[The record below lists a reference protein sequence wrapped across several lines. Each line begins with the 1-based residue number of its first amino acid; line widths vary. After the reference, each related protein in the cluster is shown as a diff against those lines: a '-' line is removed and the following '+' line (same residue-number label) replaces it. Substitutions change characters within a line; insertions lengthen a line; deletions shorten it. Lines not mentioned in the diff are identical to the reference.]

1 MVLNKH
7 GSFYMRS
14 GWGTK
19 ILQAVNDDA
28 AIFAPANE
36 QDAIDEI
43 GLGRVMIKALR
54 YWADAMGLTYEK
66 KEQNVISKYK
76 TSLFEYIDEYD
87 PYFQKMGTL
96 SLLHRNVANNIDE
109 ATAWYWLFNEWP
121 SDVINNDTFTD
132 GLHAFVAVNGM
143 NVKRDAVTKE
153 FNCVKN
159 TYVGEKTTDKKNIMD
174 EDAYPF
180 FGPLYILKYHG
191 KQLTKNHLTAK
202 QIPVE
207 VLIYAIAND
216 NKDESVGHGQV
227 GIDTL
232 MEGKRQVGR
241 YFSIRYTDLID
252 MLIEAENKGY
262 IALNNNFG
270 NRLIEFN
277 NTNYD
282 ALLKK
287 YYAEQGK

>member
-19 ILQAVNDDA
+19 IQQAVNSDA

-54 YWADAMGLTYEK
+54 YWSDAMGLTYEK
-66 KEQNVISKYK
+66 KEQNVIKKYK
-76 TSLFEYIDEYD
+76 TSLFAYIENYD
-87 PYFQKMGTL
+87 PYFQKLGTL
-96 SLLHRNVANNIDE
+96 VLLHRNIVNNIDE

-121 SDVINNDTFTD
+121 SDVITNDAFTD

-143 NVKRDAVTKE
+143 NVKRDAISKE

-159 TYVGEKTTDKKNIMD
+159 TYVGDKSTDKKNIMD
-174 EDAYPF
+174 EDTYPF
-180 FGPLYILKYHG
+180 FGPLHILKFDG
-191 KQLTKNHLTAK
+191 KQLIKKHLTGK
-202 QIPVE
+202 EIPIE

-216 NKDESVGHGQV
+216 NKQESQNHGQV

-241 YFSIRYTDLID
+241 YFNIRYTDLIG

-277 NTNYD
+277 HTNYD
-282 ALLKK
+282 ALIEK
-287 YYAEQGK
+287 YFVE

>member
-19 ILQAVNDDA
+19 ILQAVDSDD

-36 QDAIDEI
+36 QNAIDEI

-66 KEQNVISKYK
+66 KEQNIIRKYK
-76 TSLFEYIDEYD
+76 TDLYKYIDKYD
-87 PYFQKMGTL
+87 PYFQMNGTL
-96 SLLHRNVANNIDE
+96 ELLHRNIANNINE
-109 ATAWYWLFNEWP
+109 ATAWYWVFNEW
-121 SDVINNDTFTD
+121 STDVITNEMFTD
-132 GLHAFVAVNGM
+132 SLHAFVAVNGM
-143 NVKRDAVTKE
+143 NVKKDAVNKE

-174 EDAYPF
+174 EDTYPF
-180 FGPLYILKYHG
+180 FGPLHIMKYDG
-191 KQLTKNHLTAK
+191 NQLIKNHLTAK
-202 QIPVE
+202 EIPLE
-207 VLIYAIAND
+207 ILIYSIASD
-216 NKDESVGHGQV
+216 NKKESSSHGQV

-232 MEGKRQVGR
+232 MEGKCQVGR
-241 YFSIRYTDLID
+241 YFNVKYTDLID
-252 MLIEAENKGY
+252 LLIEAENKGY

-277 NTNYD
+277 DTNYG
-282 ALLKK
+282 LLLEK
-287 YYAEQGK
+287 YYKK

>member
-19 ILQAVNDDA
+19 IQQAVNSDA

-76 TSLFEYIDEYD
+76 TPLFEYIEKYD

-96 SLLHRNVANNIDE
+96 ALLHRNIANNVDE
-109 ATAWYWLFNEWP
+109 ATAWYWLFNEW
-121 SDVINNDTFTD
+121 SGDVITNDAFTD

-143 NVKRDAVTKE
+143 NVKRDAVNKE

-159 TYVGEKTTDKKNIMD
+159 TYVGDKSTDKKNIMD
-174 EDAYPF
+174 EDTYPF
-180 FGPLYILKYHG
+180 FGPLHILKFDG
-191 KQLTKNHLTAK
+191 KQLIKKHLTEK
-202 QIPVE
+202 EIPVE

-216 NKDESVGHGQV
+216 NKQV
-227 GIDTL
+227 KTMDRW
-232 MEGKRQVGR
+232 E
-241 YFSIRYTDLID
+241 LIH
-252 MLIEAENKGY
+252 
-262 IALNNNFG
+262 
-270 NRLIEFN
+270 
-277 NTNYD
+277 
-282 ALLKK
+282 
-287 YYAEQGK
+287 

>member
-19 ILQAVNDDA
+19 ILQAVDSDD

-36 QDAIDEI
+36 QNAIDEI

-66 KEQNVISKYK
+66 KEQNIIRKYK
-76 TSLFEYIDEYD
+76 TDLYKYIDKYD
-87 PYFQKMGTL
+87 PYFQMNGTL
-96 SLLHRNVANNIDE
+96 ELLHRNIANNIDE
-109 ATAWYWLFNEWP
+109 ATAWYWVFNEW
-121 SDVINNDTFTD
+121 STDVITNEMFTD
-132 GLHAFVAVNGM
+132 SLHAFVAVNGM
-143 NVKRDAVTKE
+143 NVKKDAVNKE

-174 EDAYPF
+174 EDTYPF
-180 FGPLYILKYHG
+180 FGPLHIMKYEG
-191 KQLTKNHLTAK
+191 NQLIKNHLTAK
-202 QIPVE
+202 EIPLE
-207 VLIYAIAND
+207 ILIYAIASD
-216 NKDESVGHGQV
+216 NKKESSSHGQV

-232 MEGKRQVGR
+232 MEGKCQVGR
-241 YFSIRYTDLID
+241 YFNVKYTDLID
-252 MLIEAENKGY
+252 LLIEAENKGY

-277 NTNYD
+277 DTNYG
-282 ALLKK
+282 LLLEK
-287 YYAEQGK
+287 YYKK

>member
-19 ILQAVNDDA
+19 IQQAVNSDA

-66 KEQNVISKYK
+66 KERNVISKYK
-76 TSLFEYIDEYD
+76 TPLFEYIEKYD

-96 SLLHRNVANNIDE
+96 ALLHRNIANNVDE
-109 ATAWYWLFNEWP
+109 ATAWYWLFNEWS
-121 SDVINNDTFTD
+121 SDVITNDAFTD

-143 NVKRDAVTKE
+143 NVKRDAVNKE

-159 TYVGEKTTDKKNIMD
+159 TYVGDKPTDKKNIKIVIRRVV
-174 EDAYPF
+174 AF
-180 FGPLYILKYHG
+180 FIKIL
-191 KQLTKNHLTAK
+191 
-202 QIPVE
+202 
-207 VLIYAIAND
+207 
-216 NKDESVGHGQV
+216 
-227 GIDTL
+227 
-232 MEGKRQVGR
+232 R
-241 YFSIRYTDLID
+241 F
-252 MLIEAENKGY
+252 
-262 IALNNNFG
+262 
-270 NRLIEFN
+270 
-277 NTNYD
+277 
-282 ALLKK
+282 
-287 YYAEQGK
+287 

>member
-19 ILQAVNDDA
+19 IQQAVNSDA
-28 AIFAPANE
+28 AIFTPANE
-36 QDAIDEI
+36 QDAIDAL

-54 YWADAMGLTYEK
+54 YWSDAMGLTCEK

-76 TSLFEYIDEYD
+76 TPLYEYIDKYD
-87 PYFQKMGTL
+87 PYFQKVGTL
-96 SLLHRNVANNIDE
+96 ALLHRNIANNFDE
-109 ATAWYWLFNEWP
+109 ATAWYWLFNEWS
-121 SDVINNDTFTD
+121 SDVITNDSFTE

-143 NVKRDAVTKE
+143 NVKRDAVNKE

-159 TYVGEKTTDKKNIMD
+159 TYVGDKTKDKKKIMD
-174 EDAYPF
+174 EDTYPF
-180 FGPLYILKYHG
+180 FGPLHILKYDG
-191 KQLTKNHLTAK
+191 KHLIKNHLTAREL
-202 QIPVE
+202 PVK
-207 VLIYAIAND
+207 VLVYSIADD
-216 NKDESVGHGQV
+216 NRKESINHGQV

-232 MEGKRQVGR
+232 LEGKCQVGR
-241 YFSIRYTDLID
+241 YFNIRYTDLID

-277 NTNYD
+277 DTDYD
-282 ALLKK
+282 ALVKK
-287 YYAEQGK
+287 YFSE

>member
-19 ILQAVNDDA
+19 IQQAINSNA
-28 AIFAPANE
+28 AIFTPANE
-36 QDAIDEI
+36 QDAIDEL

-54 YWADAMGLTYEK
+54 YWSDAMGLTYEK

-76 TSLFEYIDEYD
+76 TSLYEYIDKYD
-87 PYFQKMGTL
+87 PYFQKVGTL
-96 SLLHRNVANNIDE
+96 ALLHRNIANNFDE
-109 ATAWYWLFNEWP
+109 ATAWYWLFNEWS
-121 SDVINNDTFTD
+121 SDVIANDSFTE

-143 NVKRDAVTKE
+143 NVKRDAVNKE

-159 TYVGEKTTDKKNIMD
+159 TYVGDKTKDKKKIMD
-174 EDAYPF
+174 EDTYPF
-180 FGPLYILKYHG
+180 FGPLHILKYDG
-191 KQLTKNHLTAK
+191 KHLIKNHLTAREL
-202 QIPVE
+202 PVE
-207 VLIYAIAND
+207 VLVYSIADD
-216 NKDESVGHGQV
+216 NRKESINQGQV

-232 MEGKRQVGR
+232 LEGKRQVGR
-241 YFSIRYTDLID
+241 YFNIRYTDLID

-277 NTNYD
+277 DTDYD
-282 ALLKK
+282 ALVKK
-287 YYAEQGK
+287 YFSE

>member
-19 ILQAVNDDA
+19 IQQAINSNA
-28 AIFAPANE
+28 AIFTPANE
-36 QDAIDEI
+36 QDAIDEL

-54 YWADAMGLTYEK
+54 YWSDAMGLTYEK

-76 TSLFEYIDEYD
+76 TSLYEYIDKYD
-87 PYFQKMGTL
+87 PYFQKVGTL
-96 SLLHRNVANNIDE
+96 ALLHRNIANNFGE
-109 ATAWYWLFNEWP
+109 ATAWYWLFNEWS
-121 SDVINNDTFTD
+121 SDVIANDSFTE

-143 NVKRDAVTKE
+143 NVKRDAVNKE

-159 TYVGEKTTDKKNIMD
+159 TYVGDKTKDKKKIMD
-174 EDAYPF
+174 EDTYPF
-180 FGPLYILKYHG
+180 FGPLHILKYDG
-191 KQLTKNHLTAK
+191 KHLIKNHLTAREL
-202 QIPVE
+202 PVE
-207 VLIYAIAND
+207 VLVYSIADD
-216 NKDESVGHGQV
+216 NRKESINHGQV

-232 MEGKRQVGR
+232 LEGKRQVGR
-241 YFSIRYTDLID
+241 YFNIRYTDLID

-277 NTNYD
+277 DTDYD
-282 ALLKK
+282 ALVKK
-287 YYAEQGK
+287 YFSE

>member
-19 ILQAVNDDA
+19 ILQAVDSDD

-36 QDAIDEI
+36 QNAIDEI

-66 KEQNVISKYK
+66 KEQNIIRKYK
-76 TSLFEYIDEYD
+76 TDLYKYIDKYD
-87 PYFQKMGTL
+87 PYFQMNGTL
-96 SLLHRNVANNIDE
+96 ELLHRNIANNMDE
-109 ATAWYWLFNEWP
+109 ATAWYWVFNEW
-121 SDVINNDTFTD
+121 STDVITNEMFTD
-132 GLHAFVAVNGM
+132 SLHAFVAVNGM
-143 NVKRDAVTKE
+143 NVKKDAVNKE

-174 EDAYPF
+174 EDTYPF
-180 FGPLYILKYHG
+180 FGPLHIMKYDG
-191 KQLTKNHLTAK
+191 NQLIKNHLTAK
-202 QIPVE
+202 EIPLE
-207 VLIYAIAND
+207 ILIYAIASD
-216 NKDESVGHGQV
+216 NKKESSSHGQV

-232 MEGKRQVGR
+232 MEGKCQVGR
-241 YFSIRYTDLID
+241 YFNVKYTDLID
-252 MLIEAENKGY
+252 LLIEAENKGY

-270 NRLIEFN
+270 YRLIEFN
-277 NTNYD
+277 DTNYG
-282 ALLKK
+282 LLLEK
-287 YYAEQGK
+287 YYKK

>member
-19 ILQAVNDDA
+19 ILQAVDSDD

-36 QDAIDEI
+36 QNAIDEI

-66 KEQNVISKYK
+66 KEQNIIRKYK
-76 TSLFEYIDEYD
+76 TDLYKYIDKYD
-87 PYFQKMGTL
+87 PYFQMNGTL
-96 SLLHRNVANNIDE
+96 ELLHRNIANNMDE
-109 ATAWYWLFNEWP
+109 ATAWYWVFNEW
-121 SDVINNDTFTD
+121 STDVITNEMFTD
-132 GLHAFVAVNGM
+132 SLHAFVAVNGM
-143 NVKRDAVTKE
+143 NVKKDAVNKE

-174 EDAYPF
+174 EDTYPF
-180 FGPLYILKYHG
+180 FGPLHIMKYDG
-191 KQLTKNHLTAK
+191 NQLIKNHLTAK
-202 QIPVE
+202 EIPLE
-207 VLIYAIAND
+207 ILIYAIASD
-216 NKDESVGHGQV
+216 NKKESSSHGQV

-232 MEGKRQVGR
+232 MEGKCQVGR
-241 YFSIRYTDLID
+241 YFNVKYTDLID
-252 MLIEAENKGY
+252 LLIEAENKGY

-277 NTNYD
+277 DTNYG
-282 ALLKK
+282 LLLEK
-287 YYAEQGK
+287 YYKK

>member
-19 ILQAVNDDA
+19 IQQAVNSDA

-76 TSLFEYIDEYD
+76 TPLFEYIEKYD

-96 SLLHRNVANNIDE
+96 ALLHRNIANNVDE
-109 ATAWYWLFNEWP
+109 ATAWYWLFNEWS
-121 SDVINNDTFTD
+121 SDVITNDAFTD

-143 NVKRDAVTKE
+143 NVKRDAVNKE

-159 TYVGEKTTDKKNIMD
+159 TYVGDKSTDKKNIMD
-174 EDAYPF
+174 EDTYPF
-180 FGPLYILKYHG
+180 FGPLHILKFDG
-191 KQLTKNHLTAK
+191 KQLIKKHFANCK
-202 QIPVE
+202 
-207 VLIYAIAND
+207 VLFLYPKTGEIYA
-216 NKDESVGHGQV
+216 
-227 GIDTL
+227 TL
-232 MEGKRQVGR
+232 QR
-241 YFSIRYTDLID
+241 
-252 MLIEAENKGY
+252 
-262 IALNNNFG
+262 
-270 NRLIEFN
+270 RL
-277 NTNYD
+277 Y
-282 ALLKK
+282 
-287 YYAEQGK
+287 

>member
-19 ILQAVNDDA
+19 IQQAVNSDA

-66 KEQNVISKYK
+66 KEQNVISKHK
-76 TSLFEYIDEYD
+76 TPLFEYIEKYD

-96 SLLHRNVANNIDE
+96 ALLHRNIANNVDE
-109 ATAWYWLFNEWP
+109 ATAWYWLFNEWS
-121 SDVINNDTFTD
+121 SDVITNDAFTD

-143 NVKRDAVTKE
+143 NVKRDAVNKE

-159 TYVGEKTTDKKNIMD
+159 TYVGDKSTDKKNIMD
-174 EDAYPF
+174 EDTYPF
-180 FGPLYILKYHG
+180 FGPLHILKFDG
-191 KQLTKNHLTAK
+191 KQLIKKHLTEK
-202 QIPVE
+202 EIPVE

-216 NKDESVGHGQV
+216 NKQESKNHGQV

-232 MEGKRQVGR
+232 MEGKSQVGR
-241 YFSIRYTDLID
+241 YFNIRYTDLID

-277 NTNYD
+277 DTDYD
-282 ALLKK
+282 ALIEK
-287 YYAEQGK
+287 YFVE

>member
-19 ILQAVNDDA
+19 ILQAVDSDD

-36 QDAIDEI
+36 QNAIDEI

-66 KEQNVISKYK
+66 KEQNIIRKYK
-76 TSLFEYIDEYD
+76 TDLYKYIDKYD
-87 PYFQKMGTL
+87 PYFQMNGTL
-96 SLLHRNVANNIDE
+96 ELLHRNIANNIDE
-109 ATAWYWLFNEWP
+109 ATAWYWVFNEW
-121 SDVINNDTFTD
+121 STDVITNEMFTD
-132 GLHAFVAVNGM
+132 SLHAFVAVNGM
-143 NVKRDAVTKE
+143 NVKKDAVNKE

-174 EDAYPF
+174 EDTYPF
-180 FGPLYILKYHG
+180 FGPLHIMKYDG
-191 KQLTKNHLTAK
+191 NQLIKNHLTAK
-202 QIPVE
+202 EIPLE
-207 VLIYAIAND
+207 ILIYAIASD
-216 NKDESVGHGQV
+216 NKKESSSYGQV

-232 MEGKRQVGR
+232 MEGKCQVGR
-241 YFSIRYTDLID
+241 YFNVKYTDLID
-252 MLIEAENKGY
+252 LLIEAENKGY

-277 NTNYD
+277 DTNYG
-282 ALLKK
+282 LLLEK
-287 YYAEQGK
+287 YYKK

>member
-19 ILQAVNDDA
+19 IQQAVNADA
-28 AIFAPANE
+28 TIFAPANE
-36 QDAIDEI
+36 QSAIDEI

-54 YWADAMGLTYEK
+54 YWADAMGLTFEK
-66 KEQNVISKYK
+66 KEQNIICKCK
-76 TSLFEYIDEYD
+76 TELFEYIEKFD
-87 PYFQKMGTL
+87 PYFQKLGTL
-96 SLLHRNVANNIDE
+96 ALLHRNVANNIEE
-109 ATAWYWLFNEWP
+109 ATAWYWLFNEWS
-121 SDVINNDTFTD
+121 SDVITNEAFTD

-143 NVKRDAVTKE
+143 NVKRDAVNKE

-159 TYVGEKTTDKKNIMD
+159 TYVGDKTTDKKNIMD
-174 EDAYPF
+174 EDTYPF
-180 FGPLYILKYHG
+180 FGPLHILKYDG
-191 KQLTKNHLTAK
+191 KQLIKNHLSTK
-202 QIPVE
+202 EIPVE
-207 VLIYAIAND
+207 VLIYAIAQD
-216 NKDESVGHGQV
+216 NKAESSNAGQV

-232 MEGKRQVGR
+232 MEGKFQVGR
-241 YFSIRYTDLID
+241 YFNIRYTDLID

-262 IALNNNFG
+262 IVLNNNFG

-277 NTNYD
+277 NINYD

-287 YYAEQGK
+287 YFVE

>member
-19 ILQAVNDDA
+19 ILQAVDSDD

-36 QDAIDEI
+36 QNAIDEI

-66 KEQNVISKYK
+66 KEQNIIRKYK
-76 TSLFEYIDEYD
+76 TDLYKYIDKYD
-87 PYFQKMGTL
+87 PYFQMNGTL
-96 SLLHRNVANNIDE
+96 ELLHRNIANNIDE
-109 ATAWYWLFNEWP
+109 ATAWYWVFNEW
-121 SDVINNDTFTD
+121 STDVITNEMFTD
-132 GLHAFVAVNGM
+132 SLHAFVAVNGM
-143 NVKRDAVTKE
+143 NVKKDAVNKE

-174 EDAYPF
+174 EDTYPF
-180 FGPLYILKYHG
+180 FGPLHIMKYDG
-191 KQLTKNHLTAK
+191 NQLIKNHLTAK
-202 QIPVE
+202 EIPLE
-207 VLIYAIAND
+207 ILIYAIASD
-216 NKDESVGHGQV
+216 NKKESSSYGQV

-232 MEGKRQVGR
+232 MEGKCQVGR
-241 YFSIRYTDLID
+241 YFNVKYTDLID
-252 MLIEAENKGY
+252 LLIEAENKGY

-277 NTNYD
+277 DTNYS
-282 ALLKK
+282 LLLEK
-287 YYAEQGK
+287 YYKK